1 MAAHAHVRSLASD
14 TLIAQRDVGTPS
26 LEILILGEI
35 ETEERG
41 ARGRG
46 GWRKGWIEAA
56 TSNKRGEVEE
66 AGSSA

>member
-1 MAAHAHVRSLASD
+1 MAAHVRSLASD
-14 TLIAQRDVGTPS
+14 PLIAQRDVGTPS

-41 ARGRG
+41 

-56 TSNKRGEVEE
+56 TSNKRGEGRKHGHPLER
-66 AGSSA
+66 SLT

>member
-1 MAAHAHVRSLASD
+1 MDEIVSQGHRGGVLAAHVRSLASD

-41 ARGRG
+41 A
-46 GWRKGWIEAA
+46 
-56 TSNKRGEVEE
+56 
-66 AGSSA
+66 